1 MEHEFVANK
10 TCFNDRNN
18 NNKNTN
24 NIWNHHCNHNDDDDD
39 DDNNNNNNNNNNN
52 RLISRPRP
60 LLSIATR
67 FLSQEHTKE
76 SLVVSSING
85 TFADNGEY
93 FHHAVDVE
101 QSQKS
106 PGLID
111 KDENCKTKINIS
123 TYQLSLKRN
132 ICNTKYL
139 TPLIVQKAN
148 HYQTFRSASD
158 YV

>member
-10 TCFNDRNN
+10 TCLNDRHNN
-18 NNKNTN
+18 NNDDNNNTN
-24 NIWNHHCNHNDDDDD
+24 NIWNHHCNHKDDDDD
-39 DDNNNNNNNNNNN
+39 NNNNNN

-60 LLSIATR
+60 LLSISTR

-85 TFADNGEY
+85 TFADNDEY

-106 PGLID
+106 PGWID
-111 KDENCKTKINIS
+111 KDENYKTKTNIS
-123 TYQLSLKRN
+123 TYQLSLERN

-139 TPLIVQKAN
+139 TLLIV
-148 HYQTFRSASD
+148 
-158 YV
+158 